1 MVSNPEWV
9 RRTIIYIKSCFIAA
23 LSKSTILNL
32 ISGNMESREYGPH
45 MLVPHPLSRSFIE
58 LICIGVHHF
67 SHWGRFITSLFPLK
81 ACIPV
86 RRDTINKVE
95 TEYTDYQMVNEAE

>member
-9 RRTIIYIKSCFIAA
+9 RRAIIYIKSCFIAA

-32 ISGNMESREYGPH
+32 ISGNMESRDYGPH

-58 LICIGVHHF
+58 LIRVGVH
-67 SHWGRFITSLFPLK
+67 
-81 ACIPV
+81 
-86 RRDTINKVE
+86 TILVTGLGLSQVFFLQELVFQSGE
-95 TEYTDYQMVNEAE
+95 TQ